1 MTSEEFNKWRVMPR
15 ILMVIYYGFFI
26 YAFMYVVDWF
36 MNYDFSEV
44 EDPAVAL
51 AITGFPTAILAVLT
65 GVLSTLT
72 KQYFNTGSSS
82 E

>member
-1 MTSEEFNKWRVMPR
+1 
-15 ILMVIYYGFFI
+15 MVIYYGFFI